1 MTRYYFGKE
10 AAEAL
15 IGQRVRALVEF
26 RGVPRGTTGKVVRA
40 SPADGNGGYSVGVEW
55 DLPSRGKPPVDTFS
69 RDQYYSY
76 LEEVLGEGGH
86 DQS

>member
-26 RGVPRGTTGKVVRA
+26 RGVVEGTTGRVVRA
-40 SPADGNGGYSVGVEW
+40 DPTGNGNNYSVGIEW
-55 DLPSRGKPPVDTFS
+55 DLPSRGKPPVDTFT
-69 RDQYYSY
+69 RDQYYAY
-76 LEEVLGEGGH
+76 LEEVLGNEVTSG
-86 DQS
+86 

>member
-15 IGQRVRALVEF
+15 IGVRIRSLVEF
-26 RGVPRGTTGKVVRA
+26 RGVPAGTTGRVVRA
-40 SPADGNGGYSVGVEW
+40 DETLEPDAYSVGVEW
-55 DLPSRGKPPVDTFS
+55 DMPSLGRPPPVDTFT

-76 LEEVLGEGGH
+76 LEEVLP
-86 DQS
+86 

>member
-15 IGQRVRALVEF
+15 IGQRVRSLVEF
-26 RGVPRGTTGKVVRA
+26 RGVLKGTTGRVVRA
-40 SPADGNGGYSVGVEW
+40 DRNNGGYSVGIEW
-55 DLPSRGKPPVDTFS
+55 DLPYSGKPPVDRFS

-76 LEEVLGEGGH
+76 LEEVLGQ
-86 DQS
+86 DVAL